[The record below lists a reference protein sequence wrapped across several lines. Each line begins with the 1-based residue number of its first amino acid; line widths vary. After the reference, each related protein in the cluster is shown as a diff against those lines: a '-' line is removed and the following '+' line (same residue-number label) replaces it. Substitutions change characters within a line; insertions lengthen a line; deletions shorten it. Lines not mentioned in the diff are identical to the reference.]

1 MQNKIKYI
9 IINCEILHSFVL
21 MKNLNKILIIP
32 ILIFCFLF
40 SFTLADNSDCSRFG
54 AMTYKQNWTNWF
66 DIVNKSREVENYEF
80 TKFLS
85 IEQQTGIITKNDL
98 NTAILNLK
106 KYCCENKLWDLGK
119 DTCTKDKPFFNDNAL
134 DSKYLFD
141 HLMDVIMRRLN
152 WLDGEINIYTKT
164 NMTLDDKWE
173 ERRKRINEKAESLV
187 GAVPQTIINKFEETF
202 KQSPSNLWYNIVSKI
217 DSTFWSL
224 SDQDFL
230 LYVSWKWWT
239 SESESVSNAMK
250 NYKNRTLYD
259 RYINACALGKYFYWL
274 LDLWMNSSDKQIVI
288 NRTANNSCNEMIK
301 RQIEWESNYVSSV
314 IQNSSNLFLLDYFEW
329 YMSYLNDR
337 QEWLQKLWKDC
348 VDRWLDVV
356 RGVPSLQRYCVW

>member
-152 WLDGEINIYTKT
+152 WSTWDNDIYKKT
-164 NMTLDDKWE
+164 NMSVDPLWA
-173 ERRKRINEKAESLV
+173 ERRSRINSQAESTKWSTPYL
-187 GAVPQTIINKFEETF
+187 ITF
-202 KQSPSNLWYNIVSKI
+202 RTN
-217 DSTFWSL
+217 T
-224 SDQDFL
+224 
-230 LYVSWKWWT
+230 T
-239 SESESVSNAMK
+239 S
-250 NYKNRTLYD
+250 
-259 RYINACALGKYFYWL
+259 
-274 LDLWMNSSDKQIVI
+274 SSRSFI
-288 NRTANNSCNEMIK
+288 S
-301 RQIEWESNYVSSV
+301 
-314 IQNSSNLFLLDYFEW
+314 
-329 YMSYLNDR
+329 
-337 QEWLQKLWKDC
+337 
-348 VDRWLDVV
+348 
-356 RGVPSLQRYCVW
+356 